1 MSTPPDTPEK
11 PRFAFSTPTAGEA
24 EQRQLFEGFGGAG
37 FQGLQLKGGQYAR
50 YLNDPARF
58 LGDWG
63 EFDGSAAGLIY
74 GGALDEAG
82 VAGLRRVFD
91 FAAAIGSEMVIF
103 CHDRARDLVSR
114 ADLLDFARQLS
125 VLGEESAARGV
136 KLSLHHHFNQP
147 VMHRDDFE
155 VFFGAV
161 TPGAVGLTLDTA
173 HAVKS
178 GVFDIAGLARDF
190 GAHLDNVHL
199 KDFEAGD
206 FKTLGRGA
214 IDFAPLF
221 GALRAANYQGWLCAD
236 EESETAVAT
245 SLRESSHFLRA
256 NWETLA

>member
-1 MSTPPDTPEK
+1 MSATPGATAM
-11 PRFAFSTPTAGEA
+11 PRFAFSTPTLGEA
-24 EQRQLFEGFGGAG
+24 EQRQLFEGFAPAG
-37 FQGLQLKGGQYAR
+37 FTGLQLKGGQYAR
-50 YLNDPARF
+50 YLDDPARF

-63 EFDGSAAGLIY
+63 GFAGAAAGLIY

-82 VAGLRRVFD
+82 AASLRRVCG
-91 FAAAIGSEMVIF
+91 FATAIGSEMVVF
-103 CHDRARDLVSR
+103 CHDRARDSVSHE
-114 ADLLDFARQLS
+114 DLLGFARQLS

-178 GVFDIAGLARDF
+178 GILDIAGLARDF
-190 GAHLDNVHL
+190 SAHLDNVHL
-199 KDFEAGD
+199 KDFEAGS

-221 GALRAANYQGWLCAD
+221 TALRAANYAGWLCAD

-245 SLRESSHFLRA
+245 SLRESAEFLRA
-256 NWETLA
+256 GWEMSK